1 MPDTPIRPADLLSP
15 GSHHLPRTNWA
26 CAVPSGQ
33 ILQKILDFS
42 APEVPGSTCSGAGST
57 GASVASTGPGVGSTG
72 SVDGSK
78 GSVIGSTGSVVGSTG
93 SVVGSAGS
101 VVGSTGSVV
110 GSAGFVVGSAGSVV
124 GGPDVRENVSKH
136 RASASHTVSMW
147 SMLGQRATNMKQS
160 DPCSTPSVS

>member
-93 SVVGSAGS
+93 SVVGSAG
-101 VVGSTGSVV
+101 
-110 GSAGFVVGSAGSVV
+110 FVVGSAGSVV